1 MEIHSFP
8 RYRRDG
14 SVAEWAAQEERRAR
28 QRLRAR
34 AGMLLRLVNTASG
47 HLALDAA
54 DSVDVPPARHR
65 RGALGLA

>member
-1 MEIHSFP
+1 
-8 RYRRDG
+8 
-14 SVAEWAAQEERRAR
+14 
-28 QRLRAR
+28 
-34 AGMLLRLVNTASG
+34 MLLRLVNTASG